1 MSKYR
6 SEDEDVIV
14 ENPAAGEGEAIS
26 AVPTAEPDMP
36 PTSTPDPVNPVEST
50 RAPEA
55 DPTVPEQRFRFRS
68 EGEEVEA
75 PAPEAAPAAEPAPAE
90 APAAPMDAPAAPAA
104 DAAPADAP
112 AVPAAPAV
120 VPADVPAAAP
130 MAEPQPDAEVAQAA
144 PAEGVAPA
152 APVAPEVAATPEVGA
167 VEPAPAAPAEEAPV
181 DNAAPQARFK
191 QEGEEITIQTEE
203 PRTPPEVET
212 TECPETGDECV
223 DKNIKEPINP
233 VIEQEDDLAEDVGTE
248 APAPAAEPTHDD
260 VTAITPE
267 TAEDDAALAEID
279 QCMRMEDEAEVEA
292 GDQDVNATVNVNVRK
307 DDGDEHAED
316 TAETG
321 AEVSDDGDQAPEQ
334 CGGSKKLFKS
344 EDDQIETVA
353 DIVDAPPAEDV
364 VPVPDPNAGSPDA
377 SGDPDQ
383 VFGQF
388 MQEGGDWL

>member
-14 ENPAAGEGEAIS
+14 ENPAAGEGEEIS

-75 PAPEAAPAAEPAPAE
+75 PAAPADAPA

-112 AVPAAPAV
+112 AAPAAPAV

-130 MAEPQPDAEVAQAA
+130 MAEPQPDAEVAPAA

-191 QEGEEITIQTEE
+191 QEGEEISVVATPD
-203 PRTPPEVET
+203 PRTPAET
-212 TECPETGDECV
+212 ETATCPETGDQCV
-223 DKNIKEPINP
+223 DKDIKEPINP
-233 VIEQEDDLAEDVGTE
+233 VIEQEDELAEDVSTE
-248 APAPAAEPTHDD
+248 APAPAEEPTKDD
-260 VTAITPE
+260 ITAITPE
-267 TAEDDAALAEID
+267 TAEDDDAAIAEID

-344 EDDQIETVA
+344 EGDQIETVA

>member
-1 MSKYR
+1 
-6 SEDEDVIV
+6 
-14 ENPAAGEGEAIS
+14 
-26 AVPTAEPDMP
+26 MP
-36 PTSTPDPVNPVEST
+36 PTTPLEPVNDVEST

-75 PAPEAAPAAEPAPAE
+75 PAAPAESAPE

-104 DAAPADAP
+104 DASPADAP
-112 AVPAAPAV
+112 AAPAAPAV

-130 MAEPQPDAEVAQAA
+130 MAEPQPDAEVAPAA

-212 TECPETGDECV
+212 AECPETGDEYV

-233 VIEQEDDLAEDVGTE
+233 VIEQEDGLAE
-248 APAPAAEPTHDD
+248 EPTHDD

-267 TAEDDAALAEID
+267 TAEDDEALAEID

-344 EDDQIETVA
+344 EGDQIETVA

-377 SGDPDQ
+377 SGDPNQ
-383 VFGQF
+383 MFGQW